1 MTSAEIINRL
11 NLLFR
16 EIFDD
21 DSICINP
28 EMVAADIEQWDS
40 LNNIRLM
47 VAIEEVF
54 GISFKT
60 SELTGLANVGELL
73 DTIRSKLG

>member
-1 MTSAEIINRL
+1 MTNADISNRL
-11 NLLFR
+11 NPLFR

-28 EMVAADIEQWDS
+28 GMVAADVEQWDS

-54 GISFKT
+54 GITFET

-73 DTIRSKLG
+73 ETIRGKLG

>member
-1 MTSAEIINRL
+1 MNNADIINRL

-21 DSICINP
+21 DSISINP
-28 EMVAADIEQWDS
+28 EMVAADVEQWDS

-47 VAIEEVF
+47 VAIEEIF
-54 GISFKT
+54 GISFET
-60 SELTGLANVGELL
+60 SELTGHANVGELL
-73 DTIRSKLG
+73 TTIRGKLS

>member
-1 MTSAEIINRL
+1 MTNTDIINRL
-11 NLLFR
+11 NPLFR

-21 DSICINP
+21 DSISINP
-28 EMVAADIEQWDS
+28 EMVAADVEQWDS

-54 GISFKT
+54 GVIFET
-60 SELTGLANVGELL
+60 SELTGLANVGELIE
-73 DTIRSKLG
+73 TIQGKLG